1 MQDRIQEV
9 TPIPGSVAV
18 LVFPRDREAGNRICE
33 ALEDGYRP
41 SLVIYDGNCLG
52 DVLKSYDLVV
62 AVMAVGI
69 VVRSLCG
76 HLEDKWKDTPVVA
89 VDSALHCAVPVVG
102 GHHGA
107 NDLAQFLRE
116 KLGLYPAITTATD
129 AFGRPSLEKTAR
141 ALNAEIVNP
150 ESSKEL
156 NLAFLK
162 EDVPVLR
169 LKGPKIVI
177 VDSKV
182 AVLKGKG
189 IVVGLGSRKGVN
201 SKEVLEALDSALNS
215 VGRKRE
221 EIRVLAT
228 AWLKEDEA
236 GIKEAAKS
244 LGKEV
249 IYLSA
254 EVLNSQTSTTS
265 SRASDLGL
273 LGVAEPAALALS
285 DGLLMAKRAYGRVTV
300 ALGE

>member
-1 MQDRIQEV
+1 
-9 TPIPGSVAV
+9 
-18 LVFPRDREAGNRICE
+18 
-33 ALEDGYRP
+33 
-41 SLVIYDGNCLG
+41 
-52 DVLKSYDLVV
+52 
-62 AVMAVGI
+62 MAVGI

-116 KLGLYPAITTATD
+116 KLGIYPAITTATD

-141 ALNAEIVNP
+141 ELNAEIVNP

-177 VDSKV
+177 VDSNV
-182 AVLKGKG
+182 VVLKGKG
-189 IVVGLGSRKGVN
+189 IVVGLGARRGVS

-228 AWLKEDEA
+228 AWLKKDEA

-254 EVLNSQTSTTS
+254 EVLNSQTSTTE

-285 DGLLMAKRAYGRVTV
+285 EGLLMAKRAYGRVTV

>member
-1 MQDRIQEV
+1 MEV
-9 TPIPGSVAV
+9 TSIPGSIAV
-18 LVFPRDREAGNRICE
+18 LVFPRDRKVGQKICE

-52 DVLKSYDLVV
+52 NVLKSFDLMI

-69 VVRSLCG
+69 IVRSICG
-76 HLEDKWKDTPVVA
+76 LLEDKWIDTPVVA
-89 VDSALHCAVPVVG
+89 VDSALNCAVPVIG

-107 NDLAQFLRE
+107 NDLALLLNE

-129 AFGRPSLEKTAR
+129 ASSRPNLEGVA
-141 ALNAEIVNP
+141 AVLGMQIVNR
-150 ESSKEL
+150 ESSKDV

-177 VDSKV
+177 VDSDV
-182 AVLKGKG
+182 AILKGKG
-189 IVVGLGSRKGVN
+189 LTVGLGARKGVRAQ
-201 SKEVLEALDSALNS
+201 EVLEALDTALKS
-215 VGRKRE
+215 VGRTRE
-221 EIRVLAT
+221 EIRILAT
-228 AWLKEDEA
+228 AWLKKDEA
-236 GIKEAAKS
+236 GINEAAKS

-249 IYLSA
+249 IYLSR
-254 EVLNSQTSTTS
+254 EVLNSQRTTTS

-285 DGLLMAKRAYGRVTV
+285 ERLVMPKRAYGRVTI

>member
-1 MQDRIQEV
+1 M
-9 TPIPGSVAV
+9 
-18 LVFPRDREAGNRICE
+18 VFPRDQEVGQKICE
-33 ALEDGYRP
+33 ALKDEYKP
-41 SLVIYDGNCLG
+41 TLVIYEGSSIG
-52 DVLKSYDLVV
+52 DILKSFDIVV

-89 VDSALHCAVPVVG
+89 VDSALHCAVPVLG

-107 NDLAQFLRE
+107 NDLAQLLGL

-129 AFGRPSLEKTAR
+129 ASGKPNLEGVAA
-141 ALNAEIVNP
+141 ALGTRIVNR
-150 ESSKEL
+150 ESSKDV
-156 NLAFLK
+156 NLSFLK

-177 VDSKV
+177 VDSDV
-182 AVLKGKG
+182 AILKGKG
-189 IVVGLGSRKGVN
+189 LVVGLGARKGV
-201 SKEVLEALDSALNS
+201 SAQEVLEAIDAALTS

-221 EIRVLAT
+221 EIRILAT
-228 AWLKEDEA
+228 AWLKKDETGIIEA
-236 GIKEAAKS
+236 GKS

-249 IYLSA
+249 IYLSK

-285 DGLLMAKRAYGRVTV
+285 ERLVMPKRAYGRVTV

>member
-1 MQDRIQEV
+1 MEV
-9 TPIPGSVAV
+9 TPIPGSIAV
-18 LVFPRDREAGNRICE
+18 LVFPRDQVAGQKICE

-41 SLVIYDGNCLG
+41 ILVLYEGNCLG
-52 DVLKSYDLVV
+52 NIMKSFDLVV

-76 HLEDKWKDTPVVA
+76 HLENKWADTPVVA

-107 NDLAQFLRE
+107 NDLARFLKA

-129 AFGRPSLEKTAR
+129 ASRRHNLEGVAA
-141 ALNAEIVNP
+141 ALGTQIVNR
-150 ESSKEL
+150 ESSKEV

-162 EDVPVLR
+162 EEVPILR
-169 LKGPKIVI
+169 LKGPKIVV
-177 VDSKV
+177 VDSNV

-189 IVVGLGSRKGVN
+189 LVVGLGSRKGV
-201 SKEVLEALDSALNS
+201 SSQEVLEALDSSLKS

-221 EIRVLAT
+221 EIRVFAT
-228 AWLKEDEA
+228 AWIKKDEA
-236 GIKEAAKS
+236 GINEAAKS

-249 IYLSA
+249 IYLSR
-254 EVLNSQTSTTS
+254 EVLNAQRTTTP
-265 SRASDLGL
+265 SRASNLGL

-285 DGLLMAKRAYGRVTV
+285 DRLVMPKKAYGRVTV
-300 ALGE
+300 AIGE

>member
-1 MQDRIQEV
+1 LEV
-9 TPIPGSVAV
+9 TLIPGSVAI
-18 LVFPRDREAGNRICE
+18 LVFPRDQKAGQKICE
-33 ALEDGYRP
+33 ALEDCYRP
-41 SLVIYDGNCLG
+41 SLVLYDGNCLG
-52 DVLKSYDLVV
+52 NVLKSFDLVV

-76 HLEDKWKDTPVVA
+76 HLENKWEDTPVVA

-107 NDLAQFLRE
+107 NDLALFLNA

-129 AFGRPSLEKTAR
+129 ASSRPNLEGVAS
-141 ALNAEIVNP
+141 ALGTRIINR
-150 ESSKEL
+150 ESSKKI

-162 EDVPVLR
+162 EDVPILR

-177 VDSKV
+177 VDNDV

-189 IVVGLGSRKGVN
+189 LVVGLGARKGV
-201 SKEVLEALDSALNS
+201 SAQEVLEALDSVLKS
-215 VGRKRE
+215 VGRKRD
-221 EIRVLAT
+221 EIRVFAT
-228 AWLKEDEA
+228 AWLKKDEA
-236 GIKEAAKS
+236 GINEAAKS

-249 IYLSA
+249 IYLSS
-254 EVLNSQTSTTS
+254 EVLNAQRTTTP

-285 DGLLMAKRAYGRVTV
+285 DRLVMPKRAYGRVTI
-300 ALGE
+300 AIGE